1 LFRLP
6 VNVPRSKFSV
16 ANGPG
21 RIIVLLKARS
31 LATDEIPEFKLPDRT
46 PWLVNEIEIESAKA
60 AGTTKT
66 ATSMAHSNRRDFI
79 FPTPE

>member
-6 VNVPRSKFSV
+6 VKVPRSKFSV

-21 RIIVLLKARS
+21 CITVPLKARS

-60 AGTTKT
+60 GTAKT
-66 ATSMAHSNRRDFI
+66 DKSTAHSNRRDFI
-79 FPTPE
+79 FTNS